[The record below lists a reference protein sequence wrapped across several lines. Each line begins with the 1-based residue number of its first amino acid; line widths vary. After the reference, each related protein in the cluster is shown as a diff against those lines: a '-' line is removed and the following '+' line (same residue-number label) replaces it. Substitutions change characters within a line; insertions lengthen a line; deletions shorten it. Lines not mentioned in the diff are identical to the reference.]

1 MAVLKKAKSV
11 SSVIRKTAAK
21 VLPISSIRNPSQI
34 EEMGDTDF
42 GTLDA
47 TKDGYVVSYDS
58 TKDKFVLITA
68 DQLLTTA
75 SEDSNID
82 DAFIDAVESELDLGA
97 VAVSTVDG
105 GTF

>member
-1 MAVLKKAKSV
+1 MAVLRKAGAV
-11 SSVIRKTAAK
+11 SSVIKKTP
-21 VLPISSIRNPSQI
+21 VRSLSISSTRSPSQM

-47 TKDGYVVSYDS
+47 TKDGYVISYDS
-58 TKDKFVLITA
+58 ATDKFVLITA

-75 SEDSNID
+75 ASDSNID

>member
-1 MAVLKKAKSV
+1 MAVLRKAKSV
-11 SSVIRKTAAK
+11 SSVIRKTAVK

-34 EEMGDTDF
+34 EEMGDTNF

-47 TKDGYVVSYDS
+47 TKDGYVISYDS
-58 TKDKFVLITA
+58 ATDKFVLITA

-75 SEDSNID
+75 ASDSNID

>member
-1 MAVLKKAKSV
+1 MAVLRKAKSV
-11 SSVIRKTAAK
+11 SSVIRKTAVK

-34 EEMGDTDF
+34 EEMGDTNF

-47 TKDGYVVSYDS
+47 TKDGYVISYDS
-58 TKDKFVLITA
+58 ATDKFVLITA

-75 SEDSNID
+75 AEDSNID